1 LELSDEKKEEE
12 GEEEDEEEGEEGERD
27 LNDDVVEEPGD
38 DENSRSPRFKKF
50 AINLIANHVIEFERR
65 KLIRTKA
72 MLDNT
77 RPDTIQ

>member
-1 LELSDEKKEEE
+1 LERSDEKKEEE
-12 GEEEDEEEGEEGERD
+12 DGEEGEEGERD
-27 LNDDVVEEPGD
+27 LNDDVVVEPGD
-38 DENSRSPRFKKF
+38 GENSRSPRFKKF